1 MRQESRTIRQQED
14 ITMASTVLIIRHAE
28 KPDQDHSAVN
38 GSGAPDA
45 KSLTPRGWQRA
56 GVWVEM
62 FAPSLGQPLAL
73 PKPTA
78 IFASAPATHSE
89 IAAGQGG
96 SKSQRPLETVSSL
109 AAKLKVNIDLRFA
122 KGKEAGL
129 ANAVSTTEGVV
140 LVCRQHEDIA
150 AIAQALV
157 PVVPG
162 IPTHWPGDCFNVIFR
177 FDRQTAAAAWTFQQI
192 VPVMLDGDRSQPL

>member
-1 MRQESRTIRQQED
+1 
-14 ITMASTVLIIRHAE
+14 
-28 KPDQDHSAVN
+28 
-38 GSGAPDA
+38 
-45 KSLTPRGWQRA
+45 
-56 GVWVEM
+56 M
-62 FAPSLGQPLAL
+62 FAPSLGQPLVL

-140 LVCRQHEDIA
+140 LVCWQHEDIA